1 MQNGD
6 GSCPN
11 DPRMH
16 PGSMSRMSW
25 HDAVGHRGSVNVVL
39 TKHTIAVLF
48 SGTDKEG
55 KLTQPTRQD
64 QLSCCAAFGGKPS
77 AQYAVK
83 YGRQRLANGTGFRLS
98 SRVAVALTAKVIPFR
113 QFCLLLF
120 SPAKMLV
127 QRWKM
132 LHKKRNEIE
141 TGKEPT
147 CTIAYVRVRANIAS
161 GPLHVH
167 V

>member
-1 MQNGD
+1 MHILVGVVAAAASRLDSMQNGD

-55 KLTQPTRQD
+55 KVKQSPWQP
-64 QLSCCAAFGGKPS
+64 LGGGAAAFKS
-77 AQYAVK
+77 AK
-83 YGRQRLANGTGFRLS
+83 KTLRCTGRKG
-98 SRVAVALTAKVIPFR
+98 
-113 QFCLLLF
+113 
-120 SPAKMLV
+120 
-127 QRWKM
+127 
-132 LHKKRNEIE
+132 
-141 TGKEPT
+141 
-147 CTIAYVRVRANIAS
+147 
-161 GPLHVH
+161 
-167 V
+167 